1 MNQFQW
7 TAMQF
12 QAKPMQ
18 NLLPLSLFCVLWNVA
33 LRRYTHT
40 MTTDRCT
47 QFTHQCAYT
56 YIIQKLYV
64 FELKFYCI
72 TAFARYKSMSI
83 IHNTYVYM
91 YTFVAA
97 TAAAAAILQYMPHSI
112 SVSFHTCF
120 AFLSVNRRWYVSS
133 CYCCC
138 YSGAGSVCTAER
150 ASLSL
155 LYI

>member
-1 MNQFQW
+1 MNRNAISGKK
-7 TAMQF
+7 T
-12 QAKPMQ
+12 KPMQ
-18 NLLPLSLFCVLWNVA
+18 NLLPLSLFCVLSNVA

-47 QFTHQCAYT
+47 PFTHQCAYT

-64 FELKFYCI
+64 SNWSFIALLLLHVIRAWASYTPHI
-72 TAFARYKSMSI
+72 Y
-83 IHNTYVYM
+83 YM

-97 TAAAAAILQYMPHSI
+97 TAAAAAILQCMPHSI

-138 YSGAGSVCTAER
+138 YSYSGAGSVCTAER